1 MIGSRYSAAAILLCM
16 LIAGS
21 TGAEPIA
28 ASRGVWSGPI
38 GERSSGWPAG
48 AAKVELRVDGS
59 ESRFSV
65 NLAGPGGPLLIGEF
79 QASKRKDVFDQ
90 PVAKSLMSFFTR
102 SDNAANVLEGKP
114 LLWARRAG
122 EELVVYRLEL
132 QEGPYRLD
140 RLVLTPAGNRLAVV
154 FERRGHD
161 RAPERFTANL
171 ERQAP

>member
-1 MIGSRYSAAAILLCM
+1 MIGSRHLAAALLLTALM
-16 LIAGS
+16 AGG
-21 TGAEPIA
+21 TAAEPIA
-28 ASRGVWSGPI
+28 AARGTWTGAI

-48 AAKVELRVDGS
+48 AAKVELRIEGA
-59 ESRFSV
+59 ENRFSV
-65 NLAGPGGPLLIGEF
+65 NLTGPGGPLLTGEF

-132 QEGPYRLD
+132 QGGPYRLD
-140 RLVLTPAGNRLAVV
+140 RLVLTPAGNRLTVA

-161 RAPERFTANL
+161 RASERFTASL
-171 ERQAP
+171 ERQAR